1 VTSIASGAWRSGR
14 RLQRKTAS
22 TAPGLVAAVLVAA
35 PALGVAVFLPLV
47 GAPVLGLA
55 FGIAVALVRRPSAH
69 IQLGLRF
76 TARVVLQL
84 GIVALGA
91 TLSLGVV
98 GSVGLRTL
106 PVMLGTLAVA
116 LGVAV
121 VAGRALGV
129 PNPLRTLV
137 GVGTGIC
144 GASAIAAV
152 SGIIGAAEAE
162 VAYAISTIFVFN
174 IVAVVLFPPLGHLFG
189 MSQSTFG
196 LWAGTAI
203 NDTSSV
209 VAAGYAY
216 GSAAGAHAVVVKLT
230 RTTMIVPIVLALALR
245 RGRGVTWRETIPWF
259 LVAFTAA
266 AALRTAGV
274 VPESSTSA
282 LKHTAVVLVTVALA
296 AIGLSTRVS
305 ALRRAGPRPL
315 LLGLAVWCAVALTSL
330 AIQLV
335 APA

>member
-1 VTSIASGAWRSGR
+1 VTEAASGAGRSGR
-14 RLQRKTAS
+14 LRERSATG
-22 TAPGLVAAVLVAA
+22 APGFAAAVLVAA
-35 PALGVAVFLPLV
+35 PALGAATFLPVV
-47 GAPVLGLA
+47 GAPVLALA
-55 FGIAVALVRRPSAH
+55 FGIAVALVRRPPARL
-69 IQLGLRF
+69 QPGLKF
-76 TARVVLQL
+76 TARAVLQL
-84 GIVALGA
+84 GIVVLGA
-91 TLSLGVV
+91 TLSLGAI

-106 PVMLGTLAVA
+106 PVMLGTLAAAFVA
-116 LGVAV
+116 AV
-121 VAGRALGV
+121 VVGRALGV
-129 PNPLRTLV
+129 GNPLRTLV

-144 GASAIAAV
+144 GASAIGAV
-152 SGIIGAAEAE
+152 SGLVGAAEAE

-209 VAAGYAY
+209 VAAAYAY
-216 GSAAGAHAVVVKLT
+216 GSAAGTHAVVVKLT
-230 RTTMIVPIVLALALR
+230 RTTMIVPIVIALAVKQR
-245 RGRGVTWRETIPWF
+245 RAVSWRATIPWF

-266 AALRTAGV
+266 AALRTAHI
-274 VPESSTSA
+274 VPASWTPS
-282 LKHTAVVLVTVALA
+282 LKHTALVLVTLALA

-305 ALRRAGPRPL
+305 ALRRVGPRPL

-330 AIQLV
+330 GIQLV